1 MEKSMARQVTAYV
14 YGNTARRLSAEPVRP
29 IEQEP
34 SGNPRRRPEPRV
46 RRRVDKVSVLLIAIT
61 FAIAFSVC
69 YYYLQL
75 QFQSTYLSKSV
86 VTLENEVLEL
96 ETENSNELQA
106 LEEDVDLNEIYK
118 KATKEL
124 GMSSATSGQI
134 YTYES
139 RKSTQVRLHNQ

>member
-1 MEKSMARQVTAYV
+1 MARQTTAYV
-14 YGNTARRLSAEPVRP
+14 YGNAARKLSAEPVRR
-29 IEQEP
+29 IEKGP
-34 SGNPRRRPEPRV
+34 SGSPRRQPRPRV
-46 RRRVDKVSVLLIAIT
+46 RKRVDKISVLLIAIT

-96 ETENSNELQA
+96 ETENSNERQA

-124 GMSSATSGQI
+124 GMSSATSDQI

>member
-1 MEKSMARQVTAYV
+1 MARQVTAYV

-34 SGNPRRRPEPRV
+34 SGSPRRRPEPRV

-118 KATKEL
+118 KATREL

>member
-1 MEKSMARQVTAYV
+1 MARQVTAYV
-14 YGNTARRLSAEPVRP
+14 YGNAARRLSAEPVRP
-29 IEQEP
+29 IEKEP
-34 SGNPRRRPEPRV
+34 SGNPRRRPGPRV
-46 RRRVDKVSVLLIAIT
+46 RKRVDKISVLLIAIT

-124 GMSSATSGQI
+124 GMSSATSAQI